1 MNPPFGL
8 RPWVGG
14 FWGADTG
21 EQILLPEEP
30 FSIAAPLPAFDGAR
44 AVRAAAGDKQ
54 FPISQ
59 LLIGN
64 MAAFDPY
71 GIGLCGCIVIVR
83 SGTHKVSE
91 GQIELPISETV
102 VQEGDL
108 LSVQRPRPPQPV

>member
-30 FSIAAPLPAFDGAR
+30 FSIAAPLPEFDGAR

-54 FPISQ
+54 FHIA
-59 LLIGN
+59 LLLTGN
-64 MAAFDPY
+64 MVAFHPD
-71 GIGLCGCIVIVR
+71 GIGLSRCVIVVGGR
-83 SGTHKVSE
+83 AGEVGEGKV
-91 GQIELPISETV
+91 G
-102 VQEGDL
+102 
-108 LSVQRPRPPQPV
+108 LSVTEAVV